1 MPMDWIFS
9 GDGWTCGMRVAGVLL
24 RNGKILL
31 QREADGSEYAIPGG
45 HIRIGETLEDGLKRE
60 WQEEMG
66 TKILLKRMLW
76 TEECFWEWKG
86 KRAHDLAF
94 YFLIGLEDE
103 DALPDDGFL
112 RPHKDNSRIVLE
124 WMPLEKL
131 QDIVVY
137 PEFIKNE
144 NLNDNAPVKHF
155 VTRA

>member
-9 GDGWTCGMRVAGVLL
+9 GEGWMCGVRVAGVLL

-86 KRAHDLAF
+86 KQAHDLAF

-103 DALPDDGFL
+103 DALPDDGL
-112 RPHKDNSRIVLE
+112 LHPHKDNSRIVLE

-131 QDIVVY
+131 KAIVVY
-137 PEFIKNE
+137 PEFINNE